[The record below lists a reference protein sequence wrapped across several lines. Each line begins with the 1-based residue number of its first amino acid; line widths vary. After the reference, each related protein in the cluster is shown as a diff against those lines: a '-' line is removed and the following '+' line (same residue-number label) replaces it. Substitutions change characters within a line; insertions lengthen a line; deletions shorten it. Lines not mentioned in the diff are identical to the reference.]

1 MGRRSTTLA
10 LIPALLAVIMLSLL
24 WVLGADANPGALG
37 FRLDD
42 AWILAVYGRG
52 LLEDGFF
59 SYAPGVPST
68 GCTSPLW
75 GTVFALAHAL
85 LGETTDGIV
94 LAVMLLSASLHVGL
108 AVFSGLLVR
117 KLTGDPL
124 AGAVGGGLVA
134 IATPFAAASFSGMEV
149 VATGLLLLGGVAAA
163 TGGRWFIS
171 GLLLT
176 LASLSRPE
184 SASVALV
191 VGTLAAVDA
200 TSPSNAARRLARF
213 ALPLALG
220 AGLFLGYDLWASG
233 APLPATFYAKRSAV
247 LPDLPRRIGIAF
259 EHMLPAV
266 PPLGLGLGW
275 FALLGFVPGSSR
287 AGPDRP
293 GPRRRTL
300 FLPLLAGLVYLTANL
315 YLINPR
321 DPGAFYHQ
329 RYLLPAVP
337 LMLVGLALGASRLG
351 RFLSGHLAHAPLAL
365 LALLSLVQAGL
376 TVRPES
382 EHLHNDVRNINEVQ
396 RTLGMWLRERIAPG
410 TWIAASDAGA
420 IRYFSRL
427 PTIDVLGLNTPEML
441 RHDETFIREHPV
453 AAITVMPAWL
463 RPREPEATRVL
474 HSVRTGNYTVTRDA
488 NMAVQRVVIANPD
501 LQRPAGATPT
511 IRLGFEGV
519 RSFELE
525 FLRQPPVHSD
535 RPADDL

>member
-10 LIPALLAVIMLSLL
+10 LIPALLAAIMLSLL

-75 GTVFALAHAL
+75 GAVFALAHVV

-124 AGAVGGGLVA
+124 AGVVGGGLVA
-134 IATPFAAASFSGMEV
+134 IATPFVAASFSGMEV
-149 VATGLLLLGGVAAA
+149 VSTGLLLLGGVGAA
-163 TGGRWFIS
+163 TGGRWFSS

-233 APLPATFYAKRSAV
+233 APLPATFYAKRSAI
-247 LPDLPRRIGIAF
+247 LPDLPRRIGVAF

-287 AGPDRP
+287 ARPDRP
-293 GPRRRTL
+293 GPR
-300 FLPLLAGLVYLTANL
+300 
-315 YLINPR
+315 
-321 DPGAFYHQ
+321 
-329 RYLLPAVP
+329 
-337 LMLVGLALGASRLG
+337 
-351 RFLSGHLAHAPLAL
+351 
-365 LALLSLVQAGL
+365 
-376 TVRPES
+376 
-382 EHLHNDVRNINEVQ
+382 
-396 RTLGMWLRERIAPG
+396 
-410 TWIAASDAGA
+410 
-420 IRYFSRL
+420 
-427 PTIDVLGLNTPEML
+427 
-441 RHDETFIREHPV
+441 
-453 AAITVMPAWL
+453 
-463 RPREPEATRVL
+463 
-474 HSVRTGNYTVTRDA
+474 
-488 NMAVQRVVIANPD
+488 
-501 LQRPAGATPT
+501 
-511 IRLGFEGV
+511 
-519 RSFELE
+519 
-525 FLRQPPVHSD
+525 
-535 RPADDL
+535 